1 MKKMG
6 LKDKKTMNEKKIS
19 FIVCVNNSLYYEEC
33 VWYINHL
40 HLLDGYEKD
49 IICITEA
56 ESMAQAYNA
65 AMESSSAKYKIYLH
79 QDVFIYHRYFMDDML
94 SIFNSD
100 DKIGMIGMI
109 GGINLADN
117 AVIWNKW
124 NIGCTYGC
132 NFSGAF
138 PVRGYQNPEYQ
149 WLEAEAIDGMLMAT
163 QYDVRWRE
171 DLELGWDFYDV
182 SQSLEFTKKGYKIVI
197 PYQQEPWCMH
207 DCGRSKL
214 LHYDEARK
222 KMMEEYN
229 ERFTAEFV
237 PENNVEY
244 ILVQEEVSRVL
255 RKCFELGD
263 LEKAL
268 EIGNSVKNMEIRDN
282 DLQYALN
289 MLEIYSAEKNLSEE
303 TESFFSGVYTWVEL
317 KEKYEQIKFGIRHGE
332 NGTNPEMVKELL
344 YLIKTK
350 KISKE
355 AIAII
360 IVHSAVKKEEAI
372 VRLLNQ
378 EKDQGDN

>member
-1 MKKMG
+1 MKMQV
-6 LKDKKTMNEKKIS
+6 NEKMIS
-19 FIVCVNNSLYYEEC
+19 FIICANNPLYYEEC
-33 VWYINHL
+33 VWYINNL
-40 HLLDGYEKD
+40 HLPDGYEKD

-65 AMESSSAKYKIYLH
+65 GMESSNAKYKIYLH
-79 QDVFIYHRYFMDDML
+79 QDVFIYHRHFMDDML
-94 SIFNSD
+94 SIFKSD

-109 GGINLADN
+109 GGIHLPDN
-117 AVIWNKW
+117 AVIWDKW

-132 NFSGAF
+132 NFAGAF
-138 PVRGYQNPEYQ
+138 PVSGYQNPEYQ

-163 QYDVRWRE
+163 QYDISWRE
-171 DLELGWDFYDV
+171 DLGLGWDFYDV
-182 SQSLEFTKKGYKIVI
+182 SQSLEFTKNGYKIVI

-222 KMMEEYN
+222 KIMEEYN
-229 ERFTAEFV
+229 ERFTDGFV
-237 PENNVEY
+237 PENNAEY
-244 ILVQEEVSRVL
+244 ILVQEEVFRVI

-263 LEKAL
+263 LERAL
-268 EIGNSVKNMEIRDN
+268 EIGNSVKNMKIRDN

-289 MLEIYSAEKNLSEE
+289 MLEIYSAEKTLSEE
-303 TESFFSGVYTWVEL
+303 TESFFSGVYNWVEL
-317 KEKYEQIKFGIRHGE
+317 KEKYEQIKFGIRHAE
-332 NGTNPEMVKELL
+332 NGTNPEIVNELL

-360 IVHSAVKKEEAI
+360 IIHSAVKKEEAI

-378 EKDQGDN
+378 KKDKRDN